1 MKKKLFIGFCIV
13 ALALLGMQAGPAGAS
28 KTIEFGEIYALTGSG
43 SWYGMTMKRGST
55 IAVDEINSSGG
66 AGGYMLKAVTE
77 DHKSGLTTPAQT
89 AFRKMTSI
97 NKVPAV
103 MSSFSAPTL
112 SIMAMAKQK
121 KVIVFNG
128 GASSP
133 KLMNIPYL
141 HNTRMLGNEI
151 VPVTLKYLWEKG
163 ARTMATIYANQ
174 TAPISINQT
183 AVKYWK
189 GLGGKVVS
197 QQRHET
203 GATDFASEASIIK
216 SKNPDVI
223 GVWSTGRDVG
233 YVIKAVR
240 KLGLKSYICGTE
252 HSGDMEK
259 VTGDASEGYLYASEF
274 FDVNSDDPWTKRFVA
289 EFQKRFKT
297 KPDMFSANYYE
308 LTYILK
314 DLIDRVVKKKG
325 DPMDGAQLE
334 KAIWG
339 NPKFKSIY
347 GGYIE
352 FRKNGTCKKPLV
364 LFHIKD
370 GKPAIVKKY

>member
-1 MKKKLFIGFCIV
+1 MKKYLVTVLCLA
-13 ALALLGMQAGPAGAS
+13 ALVMSGLAPGIAAA
-28 KTIEFGEIYALTGSG
+28 KTLEFGEIYALTGSG
-43 SWYGMTMKRGST
+43 SWYGMTMQRGST
-55 IAVDEINSSGG
+55 VAIDEINAAGG
-66 AGGYMLKAVTE
+66 AAGYMFKAVTE

-112 SIMAMAKQK
+112 SIMAMARQK
-121 KVIVFNG
+121 KVLVFNG

-151 VPVTLKYLWEKG
+151 VPVTLQYLWDQG

-174 TAPISINQT
+174 TAPISINDT
-183 AVKYWK
+183 AVKFWEK
-189 GLGGKVVS
+189 LGGKVVN

-233 YVIKAVR
+233 YLIKAVR
-240 KLGLKSYICGTE
+240 KLGVKAFICGDRAFRRPGEGHRRRLGGLPLRQRVFRRQLVGSLDPEVRGRVQQAVQGQTGYVLGQLLRADLHPQGLGRTGGQGRRRPHGRGPVGKSHLDRTQVQE
-252 HSGDMEK
+252 HLRRLHRLPQGRH
-259 VTGDASEGYLYASEF
+259 L
-274 FDVNSDDPWTKRFVA
+274 
-289 EFQKRFKT
+289 
-297 KPDMFSANYYE
+297 
-308 LTYILK
+308 
-314 DLIDRVVKKKG
+314 
-325 DPMDGAQLE
+325 
-334 KAIWG
+334 
-339 NPKFKSIY
+339 
-347 GGYIE
+347 
-352 FRKNGTCKKPLV
+352 
-364 LFHIKD
+364 
-370 GKPAIVKKY
+370 

>member
-1 MKKKLFIGFCIV
+1 MRKKLVIGFCLM
-13 ALALLGMQAGPAGAS
+13 ALALLGMQAGAAHAA

-55 IAVDEINSSGG
+55 IAMDEINSSGG
-66 AGGYMLKAVTE
+66 ADGYMLKAVTE

-112 SIMAMAKQK
+112 SIMAMARQK

-151 VPVTLKYLWEKG
+151 VPVTLKYLWEQG

-183 AVKYWK
+183 ATACWK
-189 GLGGKVVS
+189 KLGGKVVS
-197 QQRHET
+197 EQRHET

-252 HSGDMEK
+252 HSGDLEK

-274 FDVNSDDPWTKRFVA
+274 FDVNSDDPWTKKFVA
-289 EFQKRFKT
+289 EFKKRFNT

-325 DPMDGAQLE
+325 NPNDGSQLE
-334 KAIWG
+334 KAIWTT
-339 NPKFKSIY
+339 PSSRASTAATSSSART
-347 GGYIE
+347 E
-352 FRKNGTCKKPLV
+352 
-364 LFHIKD
+364 
-370 GKPAIVKKY
+370 PAQSRWFCSASKTVNRSS

>member
-1 MKKKLFIGFCIV
+1 MRKKLVIGFCLM
-13 ALALLGMQAGPAGAS
+13 ALALLGMQAGPAHAA

-55 IAVDEINSSGG
+55 IAMDEINSSGG

-112 SIMAMAKQK
+112 SIMAMARQK

-151 VPVTLKYLWEKG
+151 VPVTLKYLWEQG

-183 AVKYWK
+183 ATAYWK
-189 GLGGKVVS
+189 KLGGKVVS
-197 QQRHET
+197 EQRHET

-252 HSGDMEK
+252 HSGDLEK

-274 FDVNSDDPWTKRFVA
+274 FDVNSEDAWTKKFVA
-289 EFQKRFKT
+289 EFKKRYNT

-325 DPMDGAQLE
+325 DPNDGSQLE
-334 KAIWG
+334 KAIWD

-352 FRKNGTCKKPLV
+352 FRKDGTCTKPLV
-364 LFHIKD
+364 LFSIKN
-370 GKPAIVKKY
+370 GKPFIVKKY